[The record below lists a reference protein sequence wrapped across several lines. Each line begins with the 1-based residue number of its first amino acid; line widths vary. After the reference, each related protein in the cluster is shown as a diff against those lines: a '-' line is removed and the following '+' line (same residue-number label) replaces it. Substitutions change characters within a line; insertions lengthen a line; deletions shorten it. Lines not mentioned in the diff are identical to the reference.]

1 MTTATMEKE
10 LLDLERQY
18 WDVIKSKDARVAG
31 RLSDE
36 PCVVV
41 GASGAMS
48 IDRRSMEGM
57 VKDPSYELKSYAM
70 DPKSIQFRAIDK
82 DNAVV
87 AYKVREELVVEGKPT
102 TLEAYDASMWT
113 RKDGNWVCTL
123 HTESIAGDA
132 FGRDKK

>member
-18 WDVIKSKDARVAG
+18 WDAIKSKDARVAG

-41 GASGAMS
+41 GPGGAMS
-48 IDRRSMEGM
+48 SDRRSMEGM

-70 DPKSIQFRAIDK
+70 DPKSIQSRAIDK

-87 AYKVREELVVEGKPT
+87 AYKVKRSWWLRASRRRWRPT
-102 TLEAYDASMWT
+102 TPRCGPGRTAAGSARCT
-113 RKDGNWVCTL
+113 RN
-123 HTESIAGDA
+123 
-132 FGRDKK
+132 R